1 MGIEKYKYYFKKPKS
16 EIVKDILYW
25 LMVAGA
31 VYIAAGSP
39 SFARNIIKAREK
51 WKNYPRKR
59 IYDTFYRLRKQGLI
73 KISNNSSQLHIELT
87 NEGKKKAGYFQINDL
102 SIKKPKIWDRKWRIV
117 IFDIAELKKLHRDAF
132 RGKIK
137 ELGFRPLQKSVWI
150 HPFDCKAEIE
160 LLREFFGLNE
170 HDLKMI
176 VTQNLEGDGEFR
188 EYFKLK

>member
-1 MGIEKYKYYFKKPKS
+1 MGIKKYKYYFRKPRS

-39 SFARNIIKAREK
+39 SFARNILKAHKK
-51 WKNYPRKR
+51 WKNYPHKK
-59 IYDTFYRLRKQGLI
+59 IYDTFYKLRKQGLI
-73 KISNNSSQLHIELT
+73 EIANDGSQIHIKLT
-87 NEGKKKAGYFQINDL
+87 DEGKKKAGYFQINDL
-102 SIKKPKIWDRKWRIV
+102 AIKKPKVWDRKWRIV
-117 IFDIAELKKLHRDAF
+117 IFDIAELRKLHRECF

-137 ELGFRPLQKSVWI
+137 ELGFRQLQKSVWI

-160 LLREFFGLNE
+160 LLREFFGLSQQ
-170 HDLKMI
+170 DLRII
-176 VTQNLEGDGEFR
+176 VTEDLEGDEEIR